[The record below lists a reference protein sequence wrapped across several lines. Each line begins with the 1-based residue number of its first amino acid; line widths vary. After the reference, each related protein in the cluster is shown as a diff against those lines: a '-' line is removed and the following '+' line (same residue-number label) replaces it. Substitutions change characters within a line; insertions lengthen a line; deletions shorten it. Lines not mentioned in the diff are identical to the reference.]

1 VGKTPKQKLVLIHV
15 TSEGELRIDSFSK
28 SLCIEEKIEDTKWVI
43 RGRKSKEYRI
53 QNIREKKKP
62 PQGTLYYIPVNR
74 TYFL

>member
-43 RGRKSKEYRI
+43 RGRKSKEYR
-53 QNIREKKKP
+53 
-62 PQGTLYYIPVNR
+62 
-74 TYFL
+74 